1 VNRWN
6 VLGVVGLFAAA
17 ALAGT
22 AHGASASA
30 STSPQLTAAT
40 NAYRVW
46 VGSET
51 AKLLVGVRR
60 LSAALDAGN
69 LARAKSLY
77 GPVHAHYE
85 QIEPVAESFGNLD
98 PEIDARA
105 NDVPASKWRGF
116 HKIEQLL
123 FQKSTTAGTA
133 PLGKQLLTDVETLAG
148 KVKTLQLTPKELA
161 NGSVD
166 LLNEIAS
173 SKITGEEER
182 YSHDDLADFQAN
194 LDGAKEAFVLLTP
207 ALVKGGNTALV
218 ATIRSR
224 FAVVQT
230 GLNKYRRPTPF
241 GFALYGALT
250 STDRRAFSGQVDA
263 LAEPMSTI
271 ASKLG
276 A

>member
-1 VNRWN
+1 VKKRTL
-6 VLGVVGLFAAA
+6 LGVGLLSAVAI
-17 ALAGT
+17 LAGT
-22 AHGASASA
+22 AQGASA
-30 STSPQLTAAT
+30 STSPQLTEAT
-40 NAYRVW
+40 NAYRAW

-51 AKLLVGVRR
+51 AKLLVGVRE

-69 LARAKSLY
+69 LARAKTLY

-123 FQKSTTAGTA
+123 FQKSTTAGTPA
-133 PLGKQLLTDVETLAG
+133 LGKQLVADVETLDG
-148 KVKTLQLTPKELA
+148 KVKTLRLTPAELA
-161 NGSVD
+161 TGSVD

-182 YSHDDLADFQAN
+182 YSHTDLADFQAN
-194 LDGAKEAFVLLTP
+194 LDGAREAFVLLTP
-207 ALVKGGNTALV
+207 ALVKGGDSTLV

-224 FAVVQT
+224 FAAVQA
-230 GLNKYRRPTPF
+230 GLNKYRRATPL
-241 GFALYGALT
+241 GFALYGAL
-250 STDRRAFSGQVDA
+250 SPTDRRTLSGQVDA
-263 LAEPMSTI
+263 LAEPMSTV

>member
-1 VNRWN
+1 VNRRN
-6 VLGVVGLFAAA
+6 VLGAGVLSAVAVF
-17 ALAGT
+17 AGT
-22 AHGASASA
+22 AQGASA

-40 NAYRVW
+40 SAYRAW
-46 VGSET
+46 VGSE
-51 AKLLVGVRR
+51 AGRLLVGVRE

-69 LARAKSLY
+69 LARAKTLY

-116 HKIEQLL
+116 HRIEQLL
-123 FQKSTTAGTA
+123 FQKSTTAGTPA
-133 PLGKQLLTDVETLAG
+133 LGKQLVADVETLDG
-148 KVKTLQLTPKELA
+148 KGKTLRLTPAELA
-161 NGSVD
+161 TGSVD

-182 YSHDDLADFQAN
+182 YSHTDLADFQAN
-194 LDGAKEAFVLLTP
+194 LDGAREAFVLLTP
-207 ALVKGGNTALV
+207 ALVNGGSSALA

-224 FAVVQT
+224 FAAVQK
-230 GLNKYRRPTPF
+230 GLDKYRRATPL

-250 STDRRAFSGQVDA
+250 SSDRRALSGEVDA
-263 LAEPMSTI
+263 LAEPMSTV
-271 ASKLG
+271 ASKLR

>member
-1 VNRWN
+1 MKTWN
-6 VLGVVGLFAAA
+6 LLCAASLIGAAA
-17 ALAGT
+17 VLAGT
-22 AHGASASA
+22 AGASTA

-40 NAYRVW
+40 NAYRAW
-46 VGSET
+46 VVSET
-51 AKLLVGVRR
+51 AKLALGVRQ

-69 LARAKSLY
+69 LARARSLY

-116 HKIEQLL
+116 HRIEQLL
-123 FQKSTTAGTA
+123 FQKNTTAGTPA
-133 PLGKQLLTDVETLAG
+133 LGKQLVTDVETLAA
-148 KVKTLQLTPKELA
+148 KEKTMKLTAAELA
-161 NGSVD
+161 NGSDD
-166 LLNEIAS
+166 LLDEIAS

-182 YSHDDLADFQAN
+182 YSHTDLADFQAN
-194 LDGAKEAFVLLTP
+194 LAGAREAFVLLSP
-207 ALVKGGNTALV
+207 ALTKTGNAALV
-218 ATIRSR
+218 TTIRSR
-224 FAVVQT
+224 FAAVQT
-230 GLNKYRRPTPF
+230 GLNKYKRATPL

-250 STDRRAFSGQVDA
+250 PTDRRTLSGQVDA

>member
-1 VNRWN
+1 MNKRN
-6 VLGVVGLFAAA
+6 ALCAGLLATAAI
-17 ALAGT
+17 LAGT
-22 AHGASASA
+22 AHGARAS
-30 STSPQLTAAT
+30 SSPQLTAAT
-40 NAYRVW
+40 DGYRAW
-46 VGSET
+46 VASET
-51 AKLLVGVRR
+51 GKLLVGVRG
-60 LSAALDAGN
+60 LSSALDAGN
-69 LARAKSLY
+69 LARAKTLY

-116 HKIEQLL
+116 HRIEQLL
-123 FQKSTTAGTA
+123 FQKNTTAGTA
-133 PLGKQLLTDVETLAG
+133 ALGKQLVADVETLDG
-148 KVKTLQLTPKELA
+148 KVKTLKLTPAELA

-182 YSHDDLADFQAN
+182 YSHTDLADFQAN
-194 LDGAKEAFVLLTP
+194 LDGAKEAFLLLTP
-207 ALVKGGNTALV
+207 ALVKGGNAALV

-224 FAVVQT
+224 FAAVQT
-230 GLNKYRRPTPF
+230 GLDKYKRATPL
-241 GFALYGALT
+241 GFALYGALS
-250 STDRRAFSGQVDA
+250 STDRRRFSGQVDA

-271 ASKLG
+271 ASKIG

>member
-1 VNRWN
+1 VDKRNAICA
-6 VLGVVGLFAAA
+6 GLLATAAI
-17 ALAGT
+17 LAGT
-22 AHGASASA
+22 AHGARAS
-30 STSPQLTAAT
+30 SSPQLTAAT
-40 NAYRVW
+40 DGYRAW
-46 VGSET
+46 VASET
-51 AKLLVGVRR
+51 GKLLVGVRG

-69 LARAKSLY
+69 LGRAKTLY

-116 HKIEQLL
+116 HRIEQLL
-123 FQKSTTAGTA
+123 FQKNTTAGTA
-133 PLGKQLLTDVETLAG
+133 ALGKQLVADVETLDG
-148 KVKTLQLTPKELA
+148 KVKTLKLTPAELA

-182 YSHDDLADFQAN
+182 YSHTDLADFQAN
-194 LDGAKEAFVLLTP
+194 LDGAKEAFLLLTP
-207 ALVKGGNTALV
+207 ALAKGGNAALV

-224 FAVVQT
+224 FAAVQT
-230 GLNKYRRPTPF
+230 GLDKYKRATPL
-241 GFALYGALT
+241 GFALYGALS
-250 STDRRAFSGQVDA
+250 STDRRWFSGQIDA

-271 ASKLG
+271 ASKIG

>member
-1 VNRWN
+1 MKRLK
-6 VLGVVGLFAAA
+6 VLGAGVVSAAA
-17 ALAGT
+17 VLAGT
-22 AHGASASA
+22 AHGATA

-40 NAYRVW
+40 NAYRAW
-46 VGSET
+46 VASESG
-51 AKLLVGVRR
+51 KLLVGVRR

-69 LARAKSLY
+69 LARAETLY

-116 HKIEQLL
+116 HRIEQLL
-123 FQKSTTAGTA
+123 FQKNTTAGTA
-133 PLGKQLLTDVETLAG
+133 PLGKQLVTDVETLAG
-148 KVKTLQLTPKELA
+148 KVKTLQLTPAELA

-182 YSHDDLADFQAN
+182 YSHTDLSDFQAN
-194 LDGAKEAFVLLTP
+194 LDGAKEAFLLLTP
-207 ALVKGGNTALV
+207 ALLKGGNSGLV

-224 FAVVQT
+224 FAAVQT
-230 GLNKYRRPTPF
+230 GLNKYKRATPL

-250 STDRRAFSGQVDA
+250 PTDRRAFSGQVDA